1 MINRLLNLIQLP
13 FYFLICLIYHIL
25 AILTIP
31 VSIILYL
38 VKGNGELSVNLCGKG
53 ADVFESYLD
62 KL

>member
-13 FYFLICLIYHIL
+13 FILLICLIYHIL

-31 VSIILYL
+31 ISIVLYL

-53 ADVFESYLD
+53 ADILDSYLD